1 MTTTHPDYVQQ
12 FHDVGYVVVEDVF
25 DPATDFAPLYADWH
39 QILDNITAQLID
51 EGRLDSQFKDLP
63 FDQRLRKVA
72 TESKTNFS
80 RNFDI
85 ALPQKNIK
93 FDTPIYVGP
102 GIFGI
107 LTSPK
112 LLDVVERI
120 VGPEILCNPVGH
132 VRMKLPDSALTADGR
147 NNGLSGTVP
156 FHQDQGVLLPEAD
169 DTEIISVW
177 VAVSDATEQNGCL
190 RVIPGSHRSDLL
202 DHCTDESFRGSKG
215 IASQLLPDTT
225 PKPLPMRAGSAL
237 IFPRT
242 LIHGALDNVTDDQ
255 VRISLDLRYQ
265 PADQPTGR
273 SAFPG
278 IRRAEPQRPVDRA
291 ARLGTMGRWLA
302 EDSGTPGRRG
312 HALLQSVERRLGA
325 LRLGRPATARTDKS
339 SRPRIAGRDDLSS
352 IEDTLGRRAYIAAR
366 PPDSCRHSPDM

>member
-1 MTTTHPDYVQQ
+1 MTITHIDYAQEIRER
-12 FHDVGYVVVEDVF
+12 GYVIVEDLF
-25 DPATDFAPLYADWH
+25 DPALDFAPLYDDWH
-39 QILDNITAQLID
+39 QILDSLSGQLID
-51 EGRLDSQFKDLP
+51 EGRLDDQFKGLP
-63 FDQRLRKVA
+63 FDQRLIKIA
-72 TESKTNFS
+72 TTSHSNFS

-93 FDTPIYVGP
+93 YDTPIYVGP
-102 GIFGI
+102 GIFGV

-112 LLDVVERI
+112 LLDVVERL

-147 NNGLSGTVP
+147 NSGLSGTVP

-169 DTEIISVW
+169 HTDIISVW

-190 RVIPGSHRSDLL
+190 RVLPGTHDSDLL

-215 IASQLLPDTT
+215 IAPQLLPAIT
-225 PKPLPMRAGSAL
+225 PQPLPMRAGSVL

-242 LIHGALDNVTDDQ
+242 LIHGALDNVTTDE

-265 PADQPTGR
+265 PANQPTGR

-278 IRRAEPQRPVDRA
+278 FIARSRRDPSIELHDWRRWAGAWFETRQR
-291 ARLGTMGRWLA
+291 LA
-302 EDSGTPGRRG
+302 VEGTPLFNRWS
-312 HALLQSVERRLGA
+312 A
-325 LRLGRPATARTDKS
+325 DS
-339 SRPRIAGRDDLSS
+339 SLCA
-352 IEDTLGRRAYIAAR
+352 
-366 PPDSCRHSPDM
+366 